1 MEQERARQQRNLGHD
16 GSESM
21 VRVENLYLT
30 GPRLRDG
37 HETSCECDQ
46 NPLLLVVLGSRKTTS
61 RGLRCYH
68 AGKNAGGDF
77 CCERPKE
84 TRRTKEKR
92 EAHTLLSQI
101 VKGTI
106 VCKVTDAD
114 VANSAADDS
123 MEKQHIDFMRCG
135 LPCACMFA
143 QALQCKFLR
152 VGVARACHM
161 LVYSSS
167 VFADQLQRAP
177 ACFRARMEKLGL
189 LDPSLLD
196 TIASLPAD
204 EVIAI
209 FRDVSSGLTMDG
221 YSMLDFF
228 ELLSTSHEPAS
239 RRRRVLAKLPMEE
252 FSVLGA
258 SSTATTEKMEPPP
271 VPEAIPPPRAGK
283 HPGRWP
289 TRMAKGLAEAQGP
302 QAQQEIERKE
312 RERWLDVAVEL
323 AKQYDLPAWRLAAG
337 SMDPAGLVRRSA
349 GGRRAKTLRKRIR
362 DFLRLRDWL
371 VASGFFTFPNG
382 DLGVKAVLSYLVARA
397 SEPCA
402 RSVPRNILMGLG
414 FMEMFGGTSKADRVT
429 LSPLLLRVVKDI
441 EVDIAQGRGRHQKV
455 APPLL
460 PSILVSMEKV
470 VFDEGEKKNVRVFA
484 WYWLVRVWGS
494 MRFNDTLHIV
504 PEDMHFKDEA
514 LVITVY
520 DSKTTGPGKKVELLY
535 VIISVC
541 AYIAEDS
548 WLKMGV

>member
-1 MEQERARQQRNLGHD
+1 
-16 GSESM
+16 
-21 VRVENLYLT
+21 
-30 GPRLRDG
+30 
-37 HETSCECDQ
+37 
-46 NPLLLVVLGSRKTTS
+46 
-61 RGLRCYH
+61 
-68 AGKNAGGDF
+68 
-77 CCERPKE
+77 
-84 TRRTKEKR
+84 
-92 EAHTLLSQI
+92 
-101 VKGTI
+101 
-106 VCKVTDAD
+106 
-114 VANSAADDS
+114 
-123 MEKQHIDFMRCG
+123 
-135 LPCACMFA
+135 MFA

-161 LVYSSS
+161 LVHSSS
-167 VFADQLQRAP
+167 VFAAQLQRAP

-258 SSTATTEKMEPPP
+258 SSTAITEQMEPPSA
-271 VPEAIPPPRAGK
+271 PEAIPPPRAGK

-323 AKQYDLPAWRLAAG
+323 AKQYDLPVWRLAVG

-382 DLGVKAVLSYLVARA
+382 DLGIKAVLSYLVRA

-414 FMEMFGGTSKADRVT
+414 FMEIFGGTSKADRVS
-429 LSPLLLRVVKDI
+429 LSPLLLRVVEDI
-441 EVDIAQGRGRHQKV
+441 EVDIAQGRGRHHKV

-470 VFDEGEKKNVRVFA
+470 VCDEGEKKYVC
-484 WYWLVRVWGS
+484 LVPACSGLGLDALQRHVTHCAGGYALQGRGPS
-494 MRFNDTLHIV
+494 HHSLRQQDDR
-504 PEDMHFKDEA
+504 PGEEGRA
-514 LVITVY
+514 LVCHH
-520 DSKTTGPGKKVELLY
+520 LLLR
-535 VIISVC
+535 VHRRRQL
-541 AYIAEDS
+541 A
-548 WLKMGV
+548 